1 MASKA
6 NDQPSPADV
15 VIEPADLRF
24 EVSLS
29 RASIQHLAL
38 RNLACGRPVA
48 FKIKTTNPKR
58 YLVRPNAGIV
68 WAEGAATVSVQVGVQ
83 KALPQPGDPK
93 SRDKFQVLTL
103 PLDKALTEEMLAA
116 HGQGNEALRARVA
129 ALWASDAA
137 KAAWVDKVR
146 SSLVA
151 ADSGGVRGLSIPEE
165 RPLSPFASGNG
176 PAQAAATPYHP
187 ALGTPSGNGGR
198 AGGAPASSPVPL
210 AESLGP
216 RDALSPRDA
225 ISSSPLVDQVATGK
239 PQTPPSAPPAAPRS
253 AATGASSGSAAEAE
267 GLRAQLDA
275 SEATRRAMRQQMAGA
290 LAEYEQERSA
300 HARELAAAREESE
313 ATAAALRKA
322 LEQERAIAAGLRQAR
337 ASPSAASG
345 APSSQSG
352 GISATT
358 VALIALAAAAAGAL
372 LPLFLSPAASL
383 DAPPF
388 DAPPL
393 DAGAGGV

>member
-165 RPLSPFASGNG
+165 RRVSRGVGS
-176 PAQAAATPYHP
+176 
-187 ALGTPSGNGGR
+187 
-198 AGGAPASSPVPL
+198 
-210 AESLGP
+210 

-225 ISSSPLVDQVATGK
+225 ISSSPLVDQ
-239 PQTPPSAPPAAPRS
+239 
-253 AATGASSGSAAEAE
+253 
-267 GLRAQLDA
+267 
-275 SEATRRAMRQQMAGA
+275 
-290 LAEYEQERSA
+290 
-300 HARELAAAREESE
+300 

-383 DAPPF
+383 DAPPL

>member
-210 AESLGP
+210 AESLGS

-225 ISSSPLVDQVATGK
+225 ISSSPLVDQV
-239 PQTPPSAPPAAPRS
+239 PPATRTRALHS
-253 AATGASSGSAAEAE
+253 AC
-267 GLRAQLDA
+267 RCQ
-275 SEATRRAMRQQMAGA
+275 
-290 LAEYEQERSA
+290 
-300 HARELAAAREESE
+300 
-313 ATAAALRKA
+313 
-322 LEQERAIAAGLRQAR
+322 
-337 ASPSAASG
+337 
-345 APSSQSG
+345 
-352 GISATT
+352 
-358 VALIALAAAAAGAL
+358 L
-372 LPLFLSPAASL
+372 LPVS
-383 DAPPF
+383 
-388 DAPPL
+388 
-393 DAGAGGV
+393 GCG